1 MALKTFT
8 TVTQRHS
15 ENLKTKLFIF
25 GARNSSAPNDRV
37 GNVLPFSVSLCLCGE
52 ILIFVFTTQPR

>member
-37 GNVLPFSVSLCLCGE
+37 GNVLPFSVSLCLCGG
-52 ILIFVFTTQPR
+52 FVFGFFS